1 MGIQLWALSVF
12 VGPMTS
18 ELLHWERSDIF
29 GAVTIRV
36 LISAAGVPLIGR
48 FMDKRNG
55 AMILSMIASGVGGAV
70 LILIS
75 RVEDPWEFMVL
86 YGIVGG
92 IAWVGQTNI
101 IAAALV
107 PKWFVHRRPLA
118 MAIGTTGGGFAAL
131 VLPLIAAIT
140 ISSLGWRDAWVVY
153 GICTILIGV
162 PLALLIRRQP
172 EDLGLLPDGEKTNT
186 SLLPVSSFPTGYNLK
201 QSVRIKS
208 TWLLIIAV
216 ALASV
221 PSIAIPANMVPLFE
235 DRGFSQSGAAFAL
248 SIYGLMSVSGRY
260 FWGYI
265 ANQTTVRLSFLGL
278 VLMGA
283 LVMGLLAVIEQ
294 QPLALL
300 LLAAGS
306 GLAIGGMIV
315 LNPLI
320 WPAYLG
326 RAHLGSIQGV
336 VYPLVSIV
344 MGIGPIILSLSYDNL
359 GSYSLGLWV
368 IVVTY
373 LLSFV
378 VMLFTP
384 EPSSKQV

>member
-1 MGIQLWALSVF
+1 
-12 VGPMTS
+12 MTD
-18 ELLHWERSDIF
+18 ELTHWDRSDIF

-36 LISAAGVPLIGR
+36 LISAAGVPLVGR

-70 LILIS
+70 LLFVS
-75 RVEDPWEFMVL
+75 RVQSPWEFMVL
-86 YGIVGG
+86 YGVIGG

-107 PKWFVHRRPLA
+107 PKWFVKKRPMA
-118 MAIGTTGGGFAAL
+118 MALGTTGGGFAAL
-131 VLPLIAAIT
+131 VLPLIAAAT
-140 ISSLGWRDAWVVY
+140 ISAFGWRDAWVIY
-153 GICTILIGV
+153 GISTILIGV

-172 EDLGLLPDGEKTNT
+172 EDIGLLPDGEINDP
-186 SLLPVSSFPTGYNLK
+186 SLRTASLPMGYNLK
-201 QSVRIKS
+201 EALKIRS
-208 TWLLIIAV
+208 TWMLIAAV
-216 ALASV
+216 ALASL

-235 DRGFSQSGAAFAL
+235 DRGFSQNSAALAL

-265 ANQTTVRLSFLGL
+265 ANRATVRLSFLGL
-278 VLMGA
+278 VIMGA
-283 LVMGLLAVIEQ
+283 LVMALLAIIESQ
-294 QPLALL
+294 QLILF

-336 VYPLVSIV
+336 VYPLVSII
-344 MGIGPIILSLSYDNL
+344 MAIGPVVLSLSYDHR
-359 GSYSLGLWV
+359 GSYSLGLWL
-368 IVVTY
+368 IVLTY
-373 LLSFV
+373 LLSFL

-384 EPSSKQV
+384 EPQPTEHI